1 MHRRSFLASV
11 ALAGIVPTTV
21 RAQALPS
28 KQIRILVGF
37 APGGGGDTVGR
48 ILAQE
53 LTRDGGLSILVDN
66 KPGAGGNV
74 ATRELVR
81 ATADGTT
88 VMLANVGVLA
98 VNPYAMKN
106 AGYDPQT
113 DLVPVS
119 MAVEFAN
126 VLVVHPAVPA
136 KTLAEYLALAKQPE
150 GMTYGTSGIGSAGHL
165 GGELLRSMSGA
176 KLTHAPYR
184 GGGPAMN
191 DLIAGHV
198 PSLIASAPTATGFM
212 REGRIRALAVTSV
225 RRSPFDPEVPTIAEL
240 GFAGYDAT
248 NWYALVAPAKTPPDI
263 VAALNTLFVKVLKAS
278 DVREA
283 LAKQGIEATPST
295 PEVLASRITSE
306 GATWKKIIAD
316 AGIRLE

>member
-1 MHRRSFLASV
+1 MHRRSL
-11 ALAGIVPTTV
+11 LAGVAVAGLVPAAG
-21 RAQALPS
+21 RAQAFPS

-53 LTRDGGLSILVDN
+53 ITRDGGLSILIDN

-81 ATADGTT
+81 SPPDGYT

-113 DLVPVS
+113 DLVPIG

-126 VLVVHPAVPA
+126 VLVVHPTVPA
-136 KTLAEYLALAKQPE
+136 RTLAEYLDLARRPD
-150 GMTYGTSGIGSAGHL
+150 GMTYGSSGIGSAGHL

-191 DLIAGHV
+191 DLVAGHV

-212 REGRIRALAVTSV
+212 REGRIRALAVTSA
-225 RRSPFDPEVPTIAEL
+225 RRSPYDPDVPTIAEL
-240 GFAGYDAT
+240 GFPGYDAT
-248 NWYALVAPAKTPPDI
+248 NWYALVAPARTPPDI
-263 VAALNTLFVKVLKAS
+263 VAALNALFVKALRAPE
-278 DVREA
+278 VREA
-283 LAKQGIEATPST
+283 LARQGIEAVPST
-295 PEVLASRITSE
+295 PDELAVRIARESV
-306 GATWKKIIAD
+306 TWKKIVAD
-316 AGIRLE
+316 AGIRIE

>member
-1 MHRRSFLASV
+1 MHRRSFVASV
-11 ALAGIVPTTV
+11 ALAGVVPAAV
-21 RAQALPS
+21 RAQALAS

-37 APGGGGDTVGR
+37 APGGGGDTVAR
-48 ILAQE
+48 ILGQE
-53 LTRDGGLSILVDN
+53 LTRDDGLSILVDN

-126 VLVVHPAVPA
+126 VLVVHPSVPA
-136 KTLAEYLALAKQPE
+136 RTLAEYLALAKRPE
-150 GMTYGTSGIGSAGHL
+150 GMTYGTSDIGSAGHL

-176 KLTHAPYR
+176 RLTHAPYR

-212 REGRIRALAVTSV
+212 REGRIRALAVTSA

-263 VAALNTLFVKVLKAS
+263 VAALNALFVKALKAP

-283 LAKQGIEATPST
+283 LAKQGIESTPST
-295 PEVLASRITSE
+295 PQVLAERITSE
-306 GATWKKIIAD
+306 GATWKKIIAA
-316 AGIRLE
+316 AGIRIE

>member
-1 MHRRSFLASV
+1 MHRRSFVASV
-11 ALAGIVPTTV
+11 ALAGVVPAAV
-21 RAQALPS
+21 RAQALAS

-37 APGGGGDTVGR
+37 APGGGGDTVAR
-48 ILAQE
+48 ILGQE
-53 LTRDGGLSILVDN
+53 LTRDDGLSILVDN

-126 VLVVHPAVPA
+126 VLVVHPSVPA
-136 KTLAEYLALAKQPE
+136 RTLAEYLALAKRPE

-176 KLTHAPYR
+176 RLTHAPYR

-212 REGRIRALAVTSV
+212 REGRIRALAVTSA

-263 VAALNTLFVKVLKAS
+263 VAALNALFVKALKAP

-283 LAKQGIEATPST
+283 LAKQGIESTPST
-295 PEVLASRITSE
+295 PQVLAERITSE
-306 GATWKKIIAD
+306 GATWKKIIAA
-316 AGIRLE
+316 AGIRIE

>member
-1 MHRRSFLASV
+1 MHRRSLLAGL
-11 ALAGIVPTTV
+11 ALAGLVPAAA
-21 RAQALPS
+21 RAQAFPS

-53 LTRDGGLSILVDN
+53 LTRDSALSILVDN

-81 ATADGTT
+81 SPPDGYT

-98 VNPYAMKN
+98 VNPYAMKS

-113 DLVPVS
+113 DLVPIS

-126 VLVVHPAVPA
+126 VLVVHPSVPA
-136 KTLAEYLALAKQPE
+136 TSLAEYLALAKRPE

-165 GGELLRSMSGA
+165 GGELLRSMSGT

-212 REGRIRALAVTSV
+212 REGRIRALAVTSA

-248 NWYALVAPAKTPPDI
+248 NWYALVAPAGTPRD
-263 VAALNTLFVKVLKAS
+263 VVTALNGLFVKALKAP

-295 PEVLASRITSE
+295 AQVLAERITSE

>member
-1 MHRRSFLASV
+1 MHRRSFLASG
-11 ALAGIVPTTV
+11 ALAGVVPTAV

-126 VLVVHPAVPA
+126 VLVVHPSVPA

-176 KLTHAPYR
+176 RLTHAPYR

-212 REGRIRALAVTSV
+212 REGRIRALAVTSA

-248 NWYALVAPAKTPPDI
+248 NWYALVAPAKTPPDV
-263 VAALNTLFVKVLKAS
+263 VAALNALFVKALKAS